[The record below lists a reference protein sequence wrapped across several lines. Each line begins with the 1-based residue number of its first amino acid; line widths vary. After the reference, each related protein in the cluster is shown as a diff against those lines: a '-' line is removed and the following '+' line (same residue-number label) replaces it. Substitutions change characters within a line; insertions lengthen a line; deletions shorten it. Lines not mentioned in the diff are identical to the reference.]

1 MFCPERL
8 SGNSMSRPSSAWL
21 VATAVSCHR
30 PDGSPLL
37 ADIHFALDSER
48 VGLVG
53 PNGSGKSTLLAV
65 LSGAREP
72 NAGQVTR
79 RGRVAVLS
87 QLATPLP
94 TAAVG
99 TAFTDDTVAQRL
111 GKADVLAALARCA
124 AGQGSAED
132 IQCIGAE
139 WDLVE
144 RLEALLSTFHLGHIR
159 LDRHWSSLSGG
170 EATRMRLAALLLDAP
185 DVLMLDEPTNDL
197 DALHREGV
205 YTLVRTWPRAL
216 VVATHD
222 RQLLDH
228 VDRIEAVEQGRLRR
242 YGGNYAHYRA
252 ERALQ
257 REAAEREFR
266 SAQAAR
272 EKVRRAQ
279 QAAKERQDRRDA
291 AGRRARARGG
301 QAKILLGMQAER
313 SEGTGA
319 RLHGIRQRENDE
331 ASTRVREAQ
340 AQLEEAVPLAFPVVS
355 SELAAGT
362 LVFAMHDAT
371 LSVGEPAEVLAAGLT
386 FELRGPE
393 RVAVL
398 GPNGSGKSTL
408 LRVLAGERVPLHVAR
423 LHRGVP
429 AEEVVYLD
437 QQVAVLS
444 RHGSVLQAM
453 QHMATSRCGAGMVP
467 DEAALRGAL
476 ARFGFRRDMAFR
488 SASALSGGER
498 MRAALACVLGV
509 PGVPAPRL
517 LLLDEPTN
525 HLDLDSLE
533 ALESVL
539 RPYDGALVV
548 ASHDERFLER
558 IAVQRRVQ
566 LAGRRGL
573 TEAE

>member
-1 MFCPERL
+1 MSCPERL
-8 SGNSMSRPSSAWL
+8 SGKSMSRPSSAWL

-30 PDGSPLL
+30 PDGTPLL

-65 LSGAREP
+65 LSGARQP
-72 NAGQVTR
+72 DAGQVTR

-94 TAAVG
+94 T
-99 TAFTDDTVAQRL
+99 TAFGAPFTDDTVAQRL

-124 AGQGSAED
+124 AGEGSAD
-132 IQCIGAE
+132 DVQRIGTE
-139 WDLVE
+139 WGLAE
-144 RLEALLSTFHLGHIR
+144 RLDAVLQSFDLGHIR

-170 EATRMRLAALLLDAP
+170 EATRMRLVALLLDAP
-185 DVLMLDEPTNDL
+185 DVLVLDEPTNDL
-197 DALHREGV
+197 DAAHREAV

-216 VVATHD
+216 LVATHD
-222 RQLLDH
+222 RELLNH
-228 VDRIEAVEQGRLRR
+228 VDRIEAVEQGTLRR

-257 REAAEREFR
+257 REAAEREFS
-266 SAQAAR
+266 SALAAR
-272 EKVRRAQ
+272 EKVQRAQ
-279 QAAKERQDRRDA
+279 QAAKQRQDRRDA

-301 QAKILLGMQAER
+301 QARILLGMQAER

-331 ASTRVREAQ
+331 AAARVREAQ
-340 AQLEEAVPLAFPVVS
+340 QQLEEAVPLAFPVVS

-362 LVFAMHDAT
+362 LVFAMHEAT
-371 LSVGEPAEVLAAGLT
+371 LGVGEPAEPLLSGLT

-408 LRVLAGERVPLHVAR
+408 LRVLSGERAPMQALRV
-423 LHRGVP
+423 HRGVP
-429 AEEVVYLD
+429 VEEVVYLD
-437 QQVAVLS
+437 QHVTVLS
-444 RHGSVLQAM
+444 RHGSLLRAM
-453 QHMATSRCGAGMVP
+453 QHMAAMRCGAGMVP
-467 DEAALRGAL
+467 EEAALRGAL

-488 SASALSGGER
+488 AASALSGGER

-539 RPYDGALVV
+539 QLFDGALVV
-548 ASHDERFLER
+548 ASHDARFLDN
-558 IAVQRRVQ
+558 IAVRRRV
-566 LAGRRGL
+566 LLPGR
-573 TEAE
+573 

>member
-1 MFCPERL
+1 
-8 SGNSMSRPSSAWL
+8 MSRPSSAWL
-21 VATAVSCHR
+21 AATAVSCLR
-30 PDGSPLL
+30 ADGTPLL
-37 ADIHFALDSER
+37 ADVHFALDSER

-72 NAGQVTR
+72 DAGQVTR

-94 TAAVG
+94 TAAFG
-99 TAFTDDTVAQRL
+99 TLCTGDTVAQRL

-124 AGQGSAED
+124 AGEGSAED
-132 IQCIGAE
+132 VQHIGAE
-139 WDLVE
+139 WDLAE
-144 RLEALLSTFHLGHIR
+144 RLESLLHTFDLGHIR
-159 LDRHWSSLSGG
+159 LDRLWSSLSGG

-185 DVLMLDEPTNDL
+185 DVLVLDEPTNDL
-197 DALHREGV
+197 DAAHREAV
-205 YTLVRTWPRAL
+205 YLLVRTWPRAL

-228 VDRIEAVEQGRLRR
+228 VDRIEAVEQGTLRR

-257 REAAEREFR
+257 REAVEREFS
-266 SAQAAR
+266 SARAAR
-272 EKVRRAQ
+272 EKVQRAQ

-319 RLHGIRQRENDE
+319 RLRGIRQRENDE
-331 ASTRVREAQ
+331 ASARVHEAQ
-340 AQLEEAVPLAFPVVS
+340 AQLEDAVPLAFPVIS
-355 SELAAGT
+355 SGLAAGT
-362 LVFAMHDAT
+362 LVFAMYDAT
-371 LSVGEPAEVLAAGLT
+371 LCVGEPAEALVSALT

-408 LRVLAGERVPLHVAR
+408 LRVLAGERAPTQAAR
-423 LHRGVP
+423 VHRGVP
-429 AEEVVYLD
+429 VEEVVYLD
-437 QQVAVLS
+437 QQVTVLS
-444 RHGSVLQAM
+444 RHGSLLQAM
-453 QHMATSRCGAGMVP
+453 QHMALKRGGGMVP
-467 DEAALRGAL
+467 EESELRGAL

-488 SASALSGGER
+488 AADALSGGER

-517 LLLDEPTN
+517 LLLDEPSN

-539 RPYDGALVV
+539 RQFDGALVV
-548 ASHDERFLER
+548 ASHDEQFLEN
-558 IAVQRRVQ
+558 IAVQRRVV
-566 LAGRRGL
+566 LAGP
-573 TEAE
+573 